1 MNEIIILY
9 YIWNNHNIYLIQIL
23 FFLLIGF
30 CFLMIYSKNLHRKNL
45 LSADTDTG
53 RYRASFSVQRIYA
66 LLFQRIGRWK
76 NSNKIKF
83 FLWMPWKSIKKF
95 SFFYYWCFSQA
106 RVIYKKIVSYW
117 RCYQCNYER
126 PKKSNIRRELLGLDP
141 IQTLAIEHRPKFL
154 IINHFIGK
162 Y

>member
-95 SFFYYWCFSQA
+95 SFFYYWCFSQT
-106 RVIYKKIVSYW
+106 RVIYKKNCVLLKMLSMQLWKAKKIKYKKRTFGFRSY
-117 RCYQCNYER
+117 
-126 PKKSNIRRELLGLDP
+126 SNFSNW
-141 IQTLAIEHRPKFL
+141 T
-154 IINHFIGK
+154 
-162 Y
+162 